1 MVTIRLEKATKNIIN
16 KEIIVKEL
24 QEQNKKNSIV
34 LFIIA
39 IVCVMAV
46 SCMSLI
52 VYFFGLRNSEIGTV
66 GYVIFF
72 ACVFICI
79 FPFLYLIFLLITGSK
94 GQNANNFVVITDEV
108 VYKEEKT
115 IRRGDTYLIKKV
127 IHFYKCGEIEVN
139 STCYQ
144 ITGEKD
150 IFYMVVRDRDS
161 KSVLKCY
168 PAKLYEYVE

>member
-1 MVTIRLEKATKNIIN
+1 MIHLEKATKNIIN
-16 KEIIVKEL
+16 KEIIAKEL
-24 QEQNKKNSIV
+24 ELQDKKSSIV
-34 LFIIA
+34 LLIIA
-39 IVCVMAV
+39 IVCMIVV
-46 SCMSLI
+46 SCVSLV

-79 FPFLYLIFLLITGSK
+79 FPFFYLIFPLITCSK
-94 GQNANNFVVITDEV
+94 GQKADNFVVITDEV

-115 IRRGDTYLIKKV
+115 IRRRDTYLIKKV

-139 STCYQ
+139 STWYQ
-144 ITGEKD
+144 ITDEKD

-161 KSVLKCY
+161 KNALKCY

>member
-1 MVTIRLEKATKNIIN
+1 MEKVTKNIIN

-24 QEQNKKNSIV
+24 QEQNKKSSIV

-39 IVCVMAV
+39 IVCVMVV
-46 SCMSLI
+46 SCVSLI

-66 GYVIFF
+66 GYGIFF
-72 ACVFICI
+72 ACVCICI
-79 FPFLYLIFLLITGSK
+79 FPFLHLIILLITGSK

-115 IRRGDTYLIKKV
+115 IRRRNTYLIIKV

-139 STCYQ
+139 STLYQ

-150 IFYMVVRDRDS
+150 IFYMVVRDRNS
-161 KSVLKCY
+161 PPLKCY